1 MYVDRET
8 ANGIVES
15 LDGLTDAQRQA
26 FALFLMG
33 YKHQEI
39 ADMLGI
45 ERPAVT
51 RRLSR
56 AIQHIERALKS
67 M

>member
-15 LDGLTDAQRQA
+15 LDELTDAQRQA

-33 YKHQEI
+33 FRQQEI
-39 ADMLGI
+39 AAQVGVKQ
-45 ERPAVT
+45 PAVS
-51 RRLSR
+51 RLLGR
-56 AIQHIERALKS
+56 AVRQIERALKS
-67 M
+67 T